1 MTEQVESSKRPT
13 GLLVVFILTVISTS
27 LSILQALGSL
37 LAGPP
42 DKAAI
47 KEVQTELAK
56 SMKVAKEIDSQFLI
70 DYIEKMGIITSDTI
84 ENFVFYHSL
93 SFVFFGIGLAGAI
106 MMYRG
111 MKLGFHLYI
120 VYSFLTLIQYY
131 FITDASNIPIVL
143 LITNGLISLLF
154 IYLYSRHLSWMTSR
168 ELEV

>member
-1 MTEQVESSKRPT
+1 MKRVLIT
-13 GLLVVFILTVISTS
+13 GAAGF
-27 LSILQALGSL
+27 LGSHL
-37 LAGPP
+37 C
-42 DKAAI
+42 DRFI
-47 KEVQTELAK
+47 KDGCAVIG
-56 SMKVAKEIDSQFLI
+56 MDNLI
-70 DYIEKMGIITSDTI
+70 TGRISNLEHLFKH
-84 ENFVFYHSL
+84 ENFEFYHSL
-93 SFVFFGIGLAGAI
+93 SLVFCGIGIAGAI

-131 FITDASNIPIVL
+131 FITDASNIPVVL